1 MSNFNWKNKMC
12 NNSGLYSRFIFSL
25 CVIFSFSTFFAAA
38 QETDDDDAVIEVSAE
53 KLEQELSESV
63 EQKSVLSEEQI
74 QKSGAKTVGD
84 ALKTLPEISVNN
96 ASAGNANESISM
108 QGLGNGYVKI
118 MIDGV
123 AVSSDMDGSTP
134 IFQIPVENIERIE
147 ITKGADS
154 VLYGSEAMGGTINI
168 ITKKNDELYEDK
180 IRFSANVTEEFG
192 YSPLIL
198 NWKNY
203 VAGTVFVSKKNLS
216 NSLAACL
223 NYIPGKEKSTF
234 DALAGN
240 ITYFENTEKI
250 LGFVRDRLAWNYEWG
265 NISLYGLYT
274 DSDQKSNF
282 TKTGYD
288 KGAQLEYRALRGEV
302 GLNLKYIFGDDF
314 YIDGFSVGK
323 FYYMDTTYDVK
334 AGAYSSSSSTESN
347 SFDWE
352 SDIRAHWKLNE
363 ANNVISGLN
372 VDLESIDGSS
382 FDERKFALETAFFA
396 QDTISLFDE
405 KLSLVPGFRLDF
417 SPEIQGSSVDFMAT
431 PKLALKFTPT
441 EYTAFRLSYGMGY
454 KMPSLK
460 EKYWIFRHS
469 YAPGAGNFILYGN
482 PDLKSEKSHSFN
494 AEIEKN
500 VANYFKINLCGY
512 FNYIV
517 DLIDSVVIDASS
529 SPQIREYQNVDK
541 AITYGGEISFVT
553 ELDRFKGKIGYAY
566 TQAKSFDDASQDW
579 QELALRVHH
588 RLTANAE
595 YLIPVLEATVS
606 VNLQW
611 NSKQLLSTGTDYYT
625 PDYLMLNA
633 TLSKKIWDEKLEVYL
648 GVDNIL
654 NNLHFQK
661 GTNGE
666 TQKTYYGLEE
676 GTTLRLGAKLRIEK

>member
-1 MSNFNWKNKMC
+1 MLRS
-12 NNSGLYSRFIFSL
+12 SRFHISYIISFSA
-25 CVIFSFSTFFAAA
+25 IFSFSISFATAKVSN
-38 QETDDDDAVIEVSAE
+38 EDDAVIEVSAQ
-53 KLEQELSESV
+53 KLEQEISVSV

-84 ALKTLPEISVNN
+84 ALKNLPEITVNN

-123 AVSSDMDGSTP
+123 AVSSDLDGSTP

-147 ITKGADS
+147 VSKGADS

-168 ITKKNDELYEDK
+168 ITKKNDDNSTEK
-180 IRFSANVTEEFG
+180 IKIAGNLTEEFG
-192 YSPLIL
+192 YSPSIS

-203 VAGTVFVSKKNLS
+203 TAGTFFAGGNHFS

-223 NYIPGKEKSTF
+223 NYVPGKEKSAF

-240 ITYFENTEKI
+240 ITYYENTQKI
-250 LGFVRDRLAWNYEWG
+250 LGFVRDTLSYKDEWG
-265 NISLYGLYT
+265 NVSLYGLYA
-274 DSDQKSNF
+274 DSEQKSNF

-288 KGAQLEYRALRGEV
+288 KGAEMEYRSFRGEG
-302 GLNLKYIFGDDF
+302 GLNAKYIFGDDF
-314 YIDGFSVGK
+314 YIDAFSAGK
-323 FYYMDTTYDVK
+323 FYFMNTTYDVK
-334 AGAYSSSSSTESN
+334 AGSYSSSASTKSD

-352 SDIRAHWKLNE
+352 SDVRSHWKMNE
-363 ANNVISGLN
+363 SNDFILGLN
-372 VDLESIDGSS
+372 ADLESIDGSS
-382 FDERKFALETAFFA
+382 FDERKYALETAFFV

-405 KLSLVPGFRLDF
+405 KFSLVPGFRIDY
-417 SPEIQGSSVDFMAT
+417 SPEIQGSSVNFMAT
-431 PKLALKFTPT
+431 PKLALKYTPT

-460 EKYWIFRHS
+460 EKHWIFRHS

-500 VANYFKINLCGY
+500 VANYFKINLGGY
-512 FNYIV
+512 FNYII
-517 DLIDSVVIDASS
+517 DLIDSVVTDASS

-553 ELDRFKGKIGYAY
+553 ELERFKGRIGYAY
-566 TQAKSFDDASQDW
+566 TEAKSFDEENEEWLD
-579 QELALRVHH
+579 LALRVRH
-588 RLTANAE
+588 RITASAE
-595 YLIPVLEATVS
+595 YLIPVLESAIS
-606 VNLQW
+606 LNAQW
-611 NSKQLLSTGTDYYT
+611 NSSQLISTGTEYYS

-633 TLSKKIWDEKLEVYL
+633 AISKKLLDDKLEIYF
-648 GVDNIL
+648 GADNIL
-654 NNLHFQK
+654 NNAHFKK

-666 TQKTYYGLEE
+666 NQKNYYGLEE
-676 GTTLRLGAKLRIEK
+676 GTTLRIGGKVRIEK